1 MDKHQLK
8 SLLDAELR
16 VWAAK
21 PFDHLLQ
28 ELSEVVAYER
38 GEGSDVHQFE
48 VQILEQEDTA
58 LHVCIAIDDCTMF
71 RSIRPLT
78 SGFSAHRDGR
88 TELKEVRVP

>member
-8 SLLDAELR
+8 CLLDAELR

-28 ELSEVVAYER
+28 ELSNTVAYER
-38 GEGSDVHQFE
+38 GEGTNAHQFE

-58 LHVCIAIDDCTMF
+58 LHVCIAIDDGTMF

-78 SGFSAHRDGR
+78 SGFLAHLDGR
-88 TELKEVRVP
+88 TELEEVRVP